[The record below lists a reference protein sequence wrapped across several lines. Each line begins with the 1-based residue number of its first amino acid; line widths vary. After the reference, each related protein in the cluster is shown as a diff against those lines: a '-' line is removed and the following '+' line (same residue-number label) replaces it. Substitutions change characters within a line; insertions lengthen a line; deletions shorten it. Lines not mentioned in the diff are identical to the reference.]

1 MPSKTLYTYIYI
13 YMILDQIDENH
24 EVYTDDQIEAVLDE
38 ALNYTD
44 LNKDGYVDYHEY
56 RINLEKGKLKRSGR
70 KN

>member
-1 MPSKTLYTYIYI
+1 MGISRIATHVITG
-13 YMILDQIDENH
+13 IDENH